1 MEANPT
7 EGSLRDEIRAMLR
20 GNDPAALPALLA
32 AADPVDV
39 AGVFYSFSLAE
50 QISMLGLLPSHKAAE
65 VLCALDHPTQQALL
79 GGAELELLARLIPA
93 MEPDDAADLV
103 GMMEQGRAAELLR
116 SLPPL
121 TLDRIAFL
129 LKYAKDTAG
138 GLMDPD
144 VVRVRAD
151 HAVHD
156 AVAEV
161 RGYVARVELDDFFSV
176 FVVDDDGALRGTV
189 PTWKMLLA
197 RPEQSIGEIMDPM
210 VFSVPADMDQEEVSR
225 LVRDHDLVSVPVVDE
240 RNHLIGRI
248 THDDIVDVIDEE
260 HEEDMGRL
268 TGTMGEEVREISL
281 LHTVRLRIPWLF
293 IALAG
298 EFLLALFM
306 KKNESFL
313 VSLPQLAFFFPL
325 IMAMGGT
332 SGIQSA
338 SLVIR
343 GLATGEVEVGHWRRR
358 LAREFVVALAMGVPI
373 AGVLLVGG
381 TVMLGDAALAG
392 TVSLATLL
400 GIVLAATGGTAIP
413 LALEV
418 MGVDPAL
425 ATGPF
430 ITTLNDILG
439 ILVYLGIAWLMLG

>member
-7 EGSLRDEIRAMLR
+7 EISLRDEIRAMLQGDDR
-20 GNDPAALPALLA
+20 AGLPALLA

-50 QISMLGLLPSHKAAE
+50 QVSMLGLLPSHEAAE

-79 GGAELELLARLIPA
+79 GGAELELTVRLIPA

-103 GMMEQGRAAELLR
+103 GMMEQQRAEELLQN
-116 SLPPL
+116 LPRF
-121 TLDRIAFL
+121 TRDRIAFL
-129 LKYAKDTAG
+129 LKYADDSAG

-144 VVRVRAD
+144 VVRVRTG
-151 HAVHD
+151 HAVQD

-161 RGYVARVELDDFFSV
+161 RSYVARVELDDFFSI

-189 PTWKMLLA
+189 PTWKMLIAQPGQLI
-197 RPEQSIGEIMDPM
+197 EEIMAPT
-210 VFSVPADMDQEEVSR
+210 VFSVPADMDQEDVSR

-260 HEEDMGRL
+260 HEEDLGRL

-281 LHTVRLRIPWLF
+281 LHTIRLRIPWLF

-306 KKNESFL
+306 KNNESFL
-313 VSLPQLAFFFPL
+313 LTLPQLAFFFPL

-343 GLATGEVEVGHWRRR
+343 GLATGEVEVAHWRRR
-358 LAREFVVALAMGVPI
+358 LAREFAVAMAMGALV
-373 AGVLLVGG
+373 AGVLLLGG
-381 TVMLGDAALAG
+381 TIMLGDAALAG
-392 TVSLATLL
+392 TVALATLL
-400 GIVLAATGGTAIP
+400 GILLAATGGTAIP
-413 LALEV
+413 LALKV

-439 ILVYLGIAWLMLG
+439 ILVYLGIAWLLLG